1 MKSRDRRNAP
11 RIAPRALR
19 DPACALA
26 LGLGTGLS
34 PVAPGTVASL
44 VTLVPA
50 WFFVELDL
58 PLRIVVVAAIVLAGI
73 PICGV
78 AARRLGV
85 HDHPAIVLD
94 EVAGMLLTLLP
105 AAAGVWWH
113 VALGFVLFRVFDI
126 AKPWPIRDIDHRLHG
141 GLGIMLDDLMA
152 ALYAAAL
159 LTAIRVVLPS

>member
-1 MKSRDRRNAP
+1 MKDRDRRNAE
-11 RIAPRALR
+11 RIGLRALR
-19 DPACALA
+19 DPSSALA

-34 PVAPGTVASL
+34 PIAPGTVASL

-50 WFFVELDL
+50 WFFLQLDL
-58 PLRIVVVAAIVLAGI
+58 PLRVLVVAVVVLAGI
-73 PICGV
+73 AICGA

-105 AAAGVWWH
+105 AVDGEWWQ
-113 VALGFVLFRVFDI
+113 VAVGFVLFRIFDI
-126 AKPWPIRDIDHRLHG
+126 VKPWPIRDIDHRLHG

-152 ALYAAAL
+152 AVYAAAL
-159 LTAIRVVLPS
+159 LTAMRVLLPT